1 MGRSSSR
8 RAGAS
13 GRQPPPAAVTHPIPP
28 GAPAAPDLSVAA
40 LKTYEGRLGAL
51 SAIGD
56 RLVNGDPGENEQ
68 RALAAALRAIR
79 LAREEV
85 AVEDQVQALRDLATQ
100 IAADRAERAAMESG
114 VQRASQAPQLPSVR
128 GRGTH

>member
-28 GAPAAPDLSVAA
+28 WAPAAPDLSVAA

-68 RALAAALRAIR
+68 RALAAALRA
-79 LAREEV
+79 
-85 AVEDQVQALRDLATQ
+85 LRDLATQ